1 MIASLATGIALEMGL
16 PREEI
21 ERIRVASLLHDLGK
35 LAVPPEILDKPTALS
50 DGEWQ
55 AIGEHPRIG
64 QLILEQASSLR
75 EAIPVVLHHH
85 ERFNGGGYPHGLRG
99 NEIPMGARIV
109 AVADAYHAMV
119 HDRPY
124 KTALDHEQAMT
135 ELRQNAG
142 TQFDPD
148 VVERLLRRLRRRR
161 SAGWAGRGLPPPR
174 ARPGRARADRSP
186 GRRGGPGRRS
196 PHGRRTRRLGPQ
208 VAQPI
213 GECAVRPRGDRLM
226 SRRRVAVLLA
236 ILAALAGA
244 PSSVS
249 AALPNRLSQASV
261 TPLSGDP
268 STVFVVT
275 VRYRS
280 AAGNPANAVS
290 VNAGGQLTAMT
301 LVSGTATD
309 GTWSGTTNLPPGAWD
324 ITVEASVATGPQPSL
339 LAGTVSVAGAAASPA
354 ANGGNA
360 PSKSDGPDGEGGG
373 PGPSPVPQP
382 AATSAPTAM
391 ATLAPTMRRT
401 AVAPSQPPTG
411 PARGVAPAGP
421 GRSGEAPARPPRA
434 NRTSSSV
441 GAQVSASAT
450 PGDPGTTAP
459 RQDSG
464 DLGLAMLIG
473 TLTVGV
479 VGAARV
485 GVAARRGAAWPP
497 SRNGAGRRCRSHR
510 RPASPASRA
519 PALDRR
525 SHHRRHG
532 PARRRRHRRS
542 DVSAPWHTRE
552 RQPPPDAQ
560 ALEGRLPRR
569 GERLGADA
577 AGTPRPARSAAPD
590 RRAVPSRS
598 AGTPAP
604 AAASATRG
612 PSAAATATS
621 TRPMRSPNSAAVGSC
636 GARGRLTAAPQPAAI
651 AMRASATPSPPTD
664 RSCARGR

>member
-1 MIASLATGIALEMGL
+1 
-16 PREEI
+16 
-21 ERIRVASLLHDLGK
+21 
-35 LAVPPEILDKPTALS
+35 
-50 DGEWQ
+50 
-55 AIGEHPRIG
+55 
-64 QLILEQASSLR
+64 
-75 EAIPVVLHHH
+75 
-85 ERFNGGGYPHGLRG
+85 
-99 NEIPMGARIV
+99 
-109 AVADAYHAMV
+109 
-119 HDRPY
+119 
-124 KTALDHEQAMT
+124 
-135 ELRQNAG
+135 
-142 TQFDPD
+142 
-148 VVERLLRRLRRRR
+148 
-161 SAGWAGRGLPPPR
+161 
-174 ARPGRARADRSP
+174 
-186 GRRGGPGRRS
+186 
-196 PHGRRTRRLGPQ
+196 
-208 VAQPI
+208 
-213 GECAVRPRGDRLM
+213 M

-290 VNAGGQLTAMT
+290 VNAGGQLTAMA

-309 GTWSGTTNLPPGAWD
+309 GTWSGATNLPPGAWD

-339 LAGTVSVAGAAASPA
+339 LAGSVSVAGAAASPA

-360 PSKSDGPDGEGGG
+360 PSKSDGLDGEGGG

-411 PARGVAPAGP
+411 PARAVAPAGP

-450 PGDPGTTAP
+450 PSDPGTTAP

-479 VGAARV
+479 VALLGSAWLL
-485 GVAARRGAAWPP
+485 VAAQR
-497 SRNGAGRRCRSHR
+497 GRR
-510 RPASPASRA
+510 AATA
-519 PALDRR
+519 PGVDAAAIVDQR
-525 SHHRRHG
+525 
-532 PARRRRHRRS
+532 ARRRARLRS
-542 DVSAPWHTRE
+542 TDDPIIAAMGL
-552 RQPPPDAQ
+552 PD
-560 ALEGRLPRR
+560 E
-569 GERLGADA
+569 D
-577 AGTPRPARSAAPD
+577 
-590 RRAVPSRS
+590 
-598 AGTPAP
+598 
-604 AAASATRG
+604 
-612 PSAAATATS
+612 ATADVTS
-621 TRPMRSPNSAAVGSC
+621 PP
-636 GARGRLTAAPQPAAI
+636 RGRTANGS
-651 AMRASATPSPPTD
+651 RRRTPK
-664 RSCARGR
+664 R